1 MRLSGK
7 TALVTGGSRGIGRGI
22 ALRLARDGAL
32 VAVHYGSNEAAAKET
47 VAEIEAA
54 GGRAFAI
61 GAELG
66 VPGDAAALWAAFD
79 AALAQYESGASG
91 LDILVNNAGVGLFG
105 KIGEVTEADYD
116 RVFAVNVKA
125 PFFII
130 QQGLER
136 LRDGGR
142 IVNISSGVTRIAFP
156 ITTGYSPTKGALNTL
171 TLTLAQDLGARG
183 ITVNAV
189 APGLVNTDMNPDLRE
204 PEAQAQGA
212 SLSVFN
218 RVGEPED
225 IGDAVAFLA
234 SDDARWVTGQ
244 VLDATGGSFLGV

>member
-1 MRLSGK
+1 M
-7 TALVTGGSRGIGRGI
+7 
-22 ALRLARDGAL
+22 
-32 VAVHYGSNEAAAKET
+32 AVHYGSNEAAAKET

-105 KIGEVTEADYD
+105 KIGEVTEAGYD

-212 SLSVFN
+212 SS
-218 RVGEPED
+218 RSSTGSASPRTSATRWPSWPPTTPA
-225 IGDAVAFLA
+225 GSPARCWTPPGAHSWA
-234 SDDARWVTGQ
+234 SDRCGYAREPWTPK
-244 VLDATGGSFLGV
+244 LECGSFPVPWCCCWRPW